1 MAPSA
6 RFLRIPRPRSFL
18 YFMSLRT
25 GTELITLSLL
35 LNKVSGLYG
44 LLALFTGFH
53 LSPFQLSMYIY
64 SVLAL
69 ILTAWLAPHIRPQS
83 PFHCLALA
91 WFYVLDSVVN
101 ALYTTAFA
109 VTWFLVLSLHH
120 SDAAGSGSTKAPGG
134 STIDDTAG
142 FTSPKFDNVSHVD
155 VTDGKGDGPL
165 AVAQPGR
172 TSTATGPSLGHG
184 VFQPESGSS
193 ITVICLLW
201 ALRFYFV
208 LVVMSY
214 ARTAVRQHVAIRSR
228 AAMNLHTGSK
238 SSDYIEDPFA
248 PHLKE
253 GSGLR
258 GRIGRLMTKIGR
270 SYWLGAAED
279 GDEHTWMETGLR
291 TGRNDV
297 EGPPGNGERERR
309 RRSGTGPPLPMPNVS
324 GAQGQ
329 FLRVQEPNGGK

>member
-6 RFLRIPRPRSFL
+6 KFLRLPRPQSFL

-64 SVLAL
+64 SLLAVVV
-69 ILTAWLAPHIRPQS
+69 TAWLAPHIRSQS

-109 VTWFLVLSLHH
+109 VTWFLVVSLHF
-120 SDAAGSGSTKAPGG
+120 SDAASTGSANAPGG

-142 FTSPKFDNVSHVD
+142 FTSPKFENVSHVD
-155 VTDGKGDGPL
+155 VTDGKGDEPL
-165 AVAQPGR
+165 AVAQPGH
-172 TSTATGPSLGHG
+172 TSTAASPSLGHG

-201 ALRFYFV
+201 AARFYFIF
-208 LVVMSY
+208 VVMSY
-214 ARTAVRQHVAIRSR
+214 ARLVLRHHVAMRSR
-228 AAMNLHTGSK
+228 AATHLHTGSK
-238 SSDYIEDPFA
+238 SSEYMENPFA
-248 PHLKE
+248 PHCNE
-253 GSGLR
+253 GSGIQ
-258 GRIGRLMTKIGR
+258 GRLGRLMTMIGR

-279 GDEHTWMETGLR
+279 GEEDTWVESSVR
-291 TGRNDV
+291 TSRNDV
-297 EGPPGNGERERR
+297 EGPPGTGERERR
-309 RRSGTGPPLPMPNVS
+309 RRSGTGPPLPMPSVN
-324 GAQGQ
+324 GAQDQ
-329 FLRVQEPNGGK
+329 FLRVQDPSQGK